1 MKVYIYVY
9 HKVYDRIFQKLVTIF
24 IHSMNI
30 TSQFVQLR
38 KRHLLL
44 KLLTWEDSFLVK
56 AIIIWMK
63 NMRSGELANDC
74 WSTTLH
80 PSGSGTTLIGRYKAF
95 QIQSNNSSQ
104 TCIQVLLLFIED
116 INLVNHSV
124 IGDIWECVWVFSPC
138 RSIGCVFNLDF

>member
-80 PSGSGTTLIGRYKAF
+80 PSGGGTTLIGRYKAF
-95 QIQSNNSSQ
+95 QIQSNKSSQ
-104 TCIQVLLLFIED
+104 TCSIQVLLLCIED

-124 IGDIWECVWVFSPC
+124 TGDMRMRMSLFSL
-138 RSIGCVFNLDF
+138 SINRVCI